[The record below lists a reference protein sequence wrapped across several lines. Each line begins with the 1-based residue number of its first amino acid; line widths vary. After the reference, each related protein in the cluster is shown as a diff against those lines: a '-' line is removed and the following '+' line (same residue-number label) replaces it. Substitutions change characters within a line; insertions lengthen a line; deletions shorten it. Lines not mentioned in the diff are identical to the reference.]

1 MELSDLDQ
9 HPLAEKY
16 PVRLP
21 VWWCR
26 TGDSGPHPDVEGCT
40 GKRVVLRFEKKFG
53 RIERVFAKLM
63 RAPHELRRPLL
74 DKNSVLWELCNGRRT
89 FAEVCELMNATFHED
104 VSPVVHRTHAG
115 IQVFIG
121 LNFMRFV
128 DRIEEIDWDTRPGK
142 IPVGQT
148 LVDDPEFEMDT
159 EIRDGD

>member
-1 MELSDLDQ
+1 MELVDLEQ

-26 TGDSGPHPDVEGCT
+26 TGESGPHPDVDGST
-40 GKRVVLRFEKKFG
+40 GKKIVLRFEKKFG
-53 RIERVFAKLM
+53 RIERIFAKLM

-89 FAEVCELMNATFHED
+89 FAEICQLMNSTFHEE
-104 VSPVVHRTHAG
+104 VSPVVHRTNAG

-121 LNFMRFV
+121 LNVMRF
-128 DRIEEIDWDTRPGK
+128 IDNPEKIRWSTKPGEV
-142 IPVGQT
+142 PEGQT
-148 LVDDPEFEMDT
+148 LT
-159 EIRDGD
+159 ESVLFDADVEQRTGD